1 MAVHKEY
8 TSYRLPVPALLPE
21 LLTLPMEL
29 ELREP
34 AGEPIAE
41 NKNRIFI
48 IHLVQ
53 CKKKKIKTR
62 NFSTKTIK

>member
-1 MAVHKEY
+1 MPQPPADIITVGKDRSWTDVCTEGM

-41 NKNRIFI
+41 AK
-48 IHLVQ
+48 V
-53 CKKKKIKTR
+53 
-62 NFSTKTIK
+62 

>member
-1 MAVHKEY
+1 MPQRSAYIITVSKDRSWTDVCTEGK

-41 NKNRIFI
+41 
-48 IHLVQ
+48 
-53 CKKKKIKTR
+53 
-62 NFSTKTIK
+62 TKV

>member
-1 MAVHKEY
+1 MPQPPADIITVSKDRSWTDVCTEGM

-41 NKNRIFI
+41 AK
-48 IHLVQ
+48 V
-53 CKKKKIKTR
+53 
-62 NFSTKTIK
+62 

>member
-1 MAVHKEY
+1 MPQPPAYIITVSKDRSWTDVCMEGM

-41 NKNRIFI
+41 RK
-48 IHLVQ
+48 V
-53 CKKKKIKTR
+53 
-62 NFSTKTIK
+62 

>member
-1 MAVHKEY
+1 MYALAFGLYYHSQLDRSWTDGCTEGM

-41 NKNRIFI
+41 
-48 IHLVQ
+48 
-53 CKKKKIKTR
+53 
-62 NFSTKTIK
+62 TKV

>member
-1 MAVHKEY
+1 MPQPSAYIITVSKDRSWTDGCTEGM

-41 NKNRIFI
+41 
-48 IHLVQ
+48 
-53 CKKKKIKTR
+53 
-62 NFSTKTIK
+62 TKV